1 MSPKEYV
8 AKGLKINSNTSLA
21 HYTIPKPANM
31 DSLLV
36 KRIVKGKKTTFID
49 EAVKRSK
56 MTPAFTYN
64 LATDLKNKRTQSNMC
79 KAKRNFQSDDIQ
91 AFQNKYKFPAP
102 VAYNPAKEFVMRK
115 HNTSYN

>member
-8 AKGLKINSNTSLA
+8 ASGVKNSDNGLA
-21 HYTIPKPANM
+21 HYSIPKPANL

-36 KRIVKGKKTTFID
+36 KRIVRGNKTTYID

-64 LATDLKNKRTQSNMC
+64 LATDLSDKRIQSNLC

-102 VAYNPAKEFVMRK
+102 VAYNPAKELVMRK
-115 HNTSYN
+115 HSTSYN